1 MTTTQPPRSHGA
13 GRLNLPRAG
22 TPAGVD
28 QADLDQLREENKQLR
43 ALVEKLSEIVL
54 RNVLDRNP
62 PALPPS
68 RAGR

>member
-1 MTTTQPPRSHGA
+1 MTTTQPPRSHSA
-13 GRLNLPRAG
+13 GRLDLPRAR

-28 QADLDQLREENKQLR
+28 QADLDRLLEENKQLR
-43 ALVEKLSEIVL
+43 ALVAKLSEIVL
-54 RNVLDRNP
+54 RNVLDRNL